1 MPIADVMPL
10 RQLVLCL
17 CLLLTNCT
25 TKCYTLSVMKVFD
38 KTKLKQAR
46 PFVKWVGGKT
56 QLIPELVK
64 LMPSYDGTYFE
75 PFLGGGALFFH
86 LKPEQACINDIN
98 RTLIHTYKTIKES
111 PDQLCADLCELGDEY
126 LSLDHDGRKQYFY
139 ARRIEFNSIK
149 EPNSRKAT
157 LMIYLNKTCF
167 NGMYRENAKGEFNV
181 PFGDYKNPKIC
192 DTENLMA
199 VHELLK
205 NVKPTSTSYIETVKK
220 AKKGDFVYFDP
231 PYHPLSQTSS
241 FTSYSLDSF
250 SVKDQEQLK
259 DLFVELDKRGC
270 YVMLSNSA
278 SDFIK
283 SLYKDYRQE
292 LVLAGRSINAKGTGR
307 GKINELVVLN
317 Y

>member
-1 MPIADVMPL
+1 MRV
-10 RQLVLCL
+10 
-17 CLLLTNCT
+17 
-25 TKCYTLSVMKVFD
+25 KD
-38 KTKLKQAR
+38 KTITKKAR

-56 QLIPELVK
+56 QLINQLVA
-64 LMPSYDGTYFE
+64 LMPKDYNTYFE

-86 LKPEQACINDIN
+86 LQPSKAYINDIN
-98 RTLIHTYKTIKES
+98 RTLIHTYRAIKES
-111 PDQLCADLCELGDEY
+111 PDKLCADLCELGEEY
-126 LSLDHDGRKQYFY
+126 LSLDQENRKEYFY
-139 ARRIEFNSIK
+139 ERRKEFNSIK
-149 EPNSRKAT
+149 EPNARKAT
-157 LMIYLNKTCF
+157 LMIFLNKTCF
-167 NGMYRENAKGEFNV
+167 NGMYRENSKGEFNV

-192 DTENLMA
+192 DTDNLKA
-199 VHELLK
+199 INELLK
-205 NVKPTSTSYIETVKK
+205 YVEPTSVSYSEAAKK

-250 SVKDQEQLK
+250 SAKDQENLR

-283 SLYKDYRQE
+283 DLYKDYRQE
-292 LVLAGRSINAKGTGR
+292 FVLAGRSINSKGSGR

>member
-1 MPIADVMPL
+1 
-10 RQLVLCL
+10 
-17 CLLLTNCT
+17 
-25 TKCYTLSVMKVFD
+25 MKITD
-38 KTKLKQAR
+38 KKKAKQAR

-56 QLIPELVK
+56 QLIPQLVK
-64 LMPSYDGTYFE
+64 LMPDYDGAYFE

-86 LKPEQACINDIN
+86 LKPTKAYINDIN
-98 RTLIHTYKTIKES
+98 RTLIHTYQAIKES
-111 PDQLCADLCELGDEY
+111 PDKLCADLCELGEEY
-126 LSLDHDGRKQYFY
+126 LNLDHDARKEYFY
-139 ARRIEFNSIK
+139 ERRKEFNGIK
-149 EPNSRKAT
+149 EPNARKAT
-157 LMIYLNKTCF
+157 LMIFLNKTCF
-167 NGMYRENAKGEFNV
+167 NGMYRENSKGEFNV

-192 DTENLMA
+192 DTDNLMA
-199 VHELLK
+199 INELLK
-205 NVKPTSTSYIETVKK
+205 NVEPTSVSYSEAVKK

-250 SVKDQEQLK
+250 SAKDQEQLR

-283 SLYKDYRQE
+283 DLYRDYRQE
-292 LVLAGRSINAKGTGR
+292 LVLAGRSINSKGTGR

>member
-1 MPIADVMPL
+1 MNKA
-10 RQLVLCL
+10 
-17 CLLLTNCT
+17 
-25 TKCYTLSVMKVFD
+25 KAK
-38 KTKLKQAR
+38 KAR

-56 QLIPELVK
+56 QLLEQLVS
-64 LMPSYDGTYFE
+64 LMPASYGAYFE

-86 LKPEQACINDIN
+86 LKPNKAYINDIN
-98 RTLIHTYKTIKES
+98 QTLIHTYKIIKDS
-111 PDQLCADLCELGDEY
+111 PEQLCIDLCQLGNEY
-126 LSLDHDGRKQYFY
+126 LSLDHEGRKEYFY
-139 ARRIEFNSIK
+139 ERRREFNTIK
-149 EPNSRKAT
+149 EPDSRKAT
-157 LMIYLNKTCF
+157 LMIFLNKTCF

-192 DTENLMA
+192 DTENLVA
-199 VHELLK
+199 VNTLLK
-205 NVKPTSTSYIETVKK
+205 DVEPMSVSYIAAVKN

-231 PYHPLSQTSS
+231 PYHPLSQTSN

-250 SVKDQEQLK
+250 SARDQEQLR

-283 SLYKDYRQE
+283 DLYKDYRQE
-292 LVLAGRSINAKGTGR
+292 LVLAGRSINSKATGR